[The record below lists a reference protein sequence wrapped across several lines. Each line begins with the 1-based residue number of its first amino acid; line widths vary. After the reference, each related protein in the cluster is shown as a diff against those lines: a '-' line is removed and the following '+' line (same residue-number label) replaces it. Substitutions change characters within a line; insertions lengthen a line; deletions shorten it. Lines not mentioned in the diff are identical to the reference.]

1 MKTHT
6 TYQIIGIFL
15 LASAISFVI
24 LTWVLTLHIP
34 VQLASVGWNFWI

>member
-1 MKTHT
+1 MKTYT
-6 TYQIIGIFL
+6 AFQIIGIFL

-34 VQLASVGWNFWI
+34 VLLASVGWNFLI